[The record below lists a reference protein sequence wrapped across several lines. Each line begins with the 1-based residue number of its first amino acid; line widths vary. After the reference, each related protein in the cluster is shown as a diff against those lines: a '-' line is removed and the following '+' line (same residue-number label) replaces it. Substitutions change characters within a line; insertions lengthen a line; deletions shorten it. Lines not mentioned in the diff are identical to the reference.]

1 MCSNVTVLFLKD
13 EITDDKI
20 RSVKERFMSA
30 YDTTA
35 DGRLQ
40 IQEVCLLVF
49 IHTYLLPLLF
59 VYRSCIIKYTYNPAR
74 GGGGVIGLIKMS

>member
-1 MCSNVTVLFLKD
+1 MLFLKD
-13 EITDDKI
+13 EITDDKV
-20 RSVKERFMSA
+20 RRMKESFMSA

-49 IHTYLLPLLF
+49 PQTQLPPSSFICLYSAF
-59 VYRSCIIKYTYNPAR
+59 SIKYT
-74 GGGGVIGLIKMS
+74 